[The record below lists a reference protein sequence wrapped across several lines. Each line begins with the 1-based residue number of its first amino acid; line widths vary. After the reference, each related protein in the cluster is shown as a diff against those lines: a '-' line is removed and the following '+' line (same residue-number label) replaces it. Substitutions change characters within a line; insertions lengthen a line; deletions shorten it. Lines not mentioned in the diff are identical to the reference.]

1 MERPSGAGYT
11 CYYAVNEKND
21 NNWYSDE
28 IWNTF
33 VEKREKLFNAL
44 SVNNPN
50 FELKEYGEGIL
61 DKDYTIKQ
69 QKYISEC
76 FYELLEVFN
85 TMTCQN
91 IVLGDVNG
99 DGVVSV
105 VDATL
110 VQKYIVGEVDFNCAQ
125 KLRARVNWNAFPIT
139 VKESTTIQKYIV
151 GYTDVYFYTGGI
163 VENESDFATSLDN
176 WEICSQ
182 W

>member
-1 MERPSGAGYT
+1 MYGSALFDSYGKGIPIHSCSQLLCTVKINLTYYIFLNKRSIYYT
-11 CYYAVNEKND
+11 
-21 NNWYSDE
+21 NNPV
-28 IWNTF
+28 T
-33 VEKREKLFNAL
+33 
-44 SVNNPN
+44 VNNPN

-110 VQKYIVGEVDFNCAQ
+110 VQN
-125 KLRARVNWNAFPIT
+125 
-139 VKESTTIQKYIV
+139 
-151 GYTDVYFYTGGI
+151 
-163 VENESDFATSLDN
+163 SD
-176 WEICSQ
+176 C
-182 W
+182 